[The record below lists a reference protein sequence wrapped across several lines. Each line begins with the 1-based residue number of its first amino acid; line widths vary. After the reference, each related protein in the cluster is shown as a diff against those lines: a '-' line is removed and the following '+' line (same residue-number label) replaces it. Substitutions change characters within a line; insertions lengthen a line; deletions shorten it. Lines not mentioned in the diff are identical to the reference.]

1 MTNAFQEQL
10 LKAGLVTKQQVNK
23 ANKDKQKRQKQHPK
37 KKSGKPNG
45 LTQAQLAAQQKAA
58 RDRELNLKR
67 EQQAK
72 LKALSAE
79 IDQIIRENA
88 LARDDNCDIA
98 YNFEHRQKVHRL
110 YINTEMRQ
118 QLINGRLGIA
128 RIEGRYELVPLTVA
142 EKIQQR
148 NDKRVIIMKSEEET
162 AEDEYADYKIPD
174 DLMW

>member
-23 ANKDKQKRQKQHPK
+23 VNKDKHKQQKQRPK
-37 KKSGKPNG
+37 KKAAKSSKPSK
-45 LTQAQLAAQQKAA
+45 AQQALQQKIA

-79 IDQIIRENA
+79 IDQMIRNNA
-88 LARDDNCDIA
+88 IKRDETCDVA
-98 YNFEHRQKVHRL
+98 YHFEHRHKIHRI
-110 YINTEMRQ
+110 YVNNEMRQ
-118 QLINGRLGIA
+118 KLANGQLAIA
-128 RIEGRYELVPLTVA
+128 RIEGRYELVPSNIA
-142 EKIQQR
+142 QKIQQK
-148 NDKRVIIMKSEEET
+148 NEKRVIIMLPDEKP
-162 AEDEYADYKIPD
+162 ADDEYADYEIPD